1 MVCVSALCFGVLG
14 RVGCGEICLVVCEL
28 LLARVMCIEDACVEV
43 FEVNEECVV

>member
-1 MVCVSALCFGVLG
+1 MCVLALCFGILG
-14 RVGCGEICLVVCEL
+14 RVWCGEICLVVCEL